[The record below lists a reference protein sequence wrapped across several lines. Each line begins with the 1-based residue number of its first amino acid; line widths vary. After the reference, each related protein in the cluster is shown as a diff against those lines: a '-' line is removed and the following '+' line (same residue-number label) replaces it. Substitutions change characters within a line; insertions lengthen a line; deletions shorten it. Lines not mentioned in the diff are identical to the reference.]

1 MAASGAEAG
10 RPRPAAARAL
20 ILALLPL
27 LVLQVGCSRLPGFGG
42 DSDGPGRVISPDD
55 IEEVEPR
62 SEPYSK
68 YGNPDSYVVHG
79 KRYYTLKSA
88 RGFTERGIASW
99 YGSKFHGRRTSSG
112 EPYDMYRMTAAHK
125 QLPLPTYVQVRNLD
139 NGRTA
144 TVKVNDRGPFHENRV
159 IDLSYA
165 AALKLGIATKGTA
178 FVEVRAL
185 DASGQPAGPPLAR
198 AETPAAAP
206 PQEAALPPAVPPMAA
221 TSGMYIQVGAFQDR
235 GNAERMSAE
244 IGRAVPGDGV
254 HIKEIESNGRR
265 YYRVQIGP
273 IADTERADNV
283 LARLDAIGVRQHT
296 FITQ

>member
-10 RPRPAAARAL
+10 RSRPAAARAL
-20 ILALLPL
+20 VLALLPL
-27 LVLQVGCSRLPGFGG
+27 LALQLGCSRLPGSGG
-42 DSDGPGRVISPDD
+42 DSDGPGRVVSPDE
-55 IEEVEPR
+55 IEDMEPR
-62 SEPYSK
+62 REPYSK
-68 YGNPDSYVVHG
+68 YGNPDSYVVNG
-79 KRYYTLKSA
+79 KRYYTLKSSK
-88 RGFTERGIASW
+88 GFTERGIASW

-144 TVKVNDRGPFHENRV
+144 TVKVNDRGPFHDNRV

-165 AALKLGIATKGTA
+165 AALKLGLATQGTA

-185 DASGQPAGPPLAR
+185 DASGQPSGPPLAR
-198 AETPAAAP
+198 TETQVSTP
-206 PQEAALPPAVPPMAA
+206 PSAGPRPPAKAPAPAISAMF
-221 TSGMYIQVGAFQDR
+221 IQVGAFQDR

-254 HIKEIESNGRR
+254 HIKEIDSNGRR

-273 IADTERADNV
+273 ITDTERADKV